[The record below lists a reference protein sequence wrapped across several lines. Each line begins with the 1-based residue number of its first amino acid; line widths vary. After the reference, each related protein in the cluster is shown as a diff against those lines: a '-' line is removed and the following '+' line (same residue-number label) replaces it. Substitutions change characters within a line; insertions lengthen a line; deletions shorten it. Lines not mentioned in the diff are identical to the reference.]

1 MCGIVGYAGTEN
13 VGDILL
19 RGLKRLEYRGYDSAG
34 VAIKSS
40 DDDLYIQKKK
50 GRVEGLED
58 DKFLTGTIGI
68 GHTRWATHGK
78 PSDKNAHPF
87 SDCDDNIAVIHNG
100 IIDNFVSLKEKLV
113 EEGHEFTSETDSEI
127 IAHLLEDNYQG
138 DLLEALRKSIR
149 RLKGA
154 FAIVAIH
161 KDEENLVVARNES
174 PLVIGV
180 GANENLVASD
190 VPAILD
196 YTNEI
201 KYLHDGDLARVGK
214 EDITIIDL
222 DGNDIDRETKKVN
235 WSVEDAEKGGYEHFM
250 LKEIHEQPDAIHESL
265 LGRMAE
271 FEDVSFSKY
280 NIDNIKLIAC
290 GTSMHAAYVGKYIIE
305 KIAKIPCSVEVSSE
319 YRYSSENDSY
329 PFTVL
334 LSQSGETLDTIAAA
348 REANK
353 RGCTT
358 LAITNILDSSIT
370 REVDEVVYTHAGPE
384 IGVAA
389 TKTFTTQLIALYLI
403 AIELALQRRVIS
415 KGKAEDYKSEL
426 RKLPRKVEKI
436 LDKVDEIKEITER
449 LSEAYDIFFIGRNIN
464 YPVALEGAL
473 KLKEIAYI
481 NATGYPAGELKHG
494 PFALLTEKTPVIS
507 IAVKDHT
514 FEKMLGN
521 IGEIAARESP
531 IIAVGDQDKELEK
544 LSDEYVTIPE
554 APPLFS
560 PILVNVVLQLFAYYT
575 AYKLDRSIDKPRNLA
590 KSVTVE

>member
-138 DLLEALRKSIR
+138 NLLEALRKSIR